1 MPTIATLTFNPALDL
16 STTTDRVVPTH
27 KLRCSAP
34 RHDPGGGGINVARV
48 VKNLGGKA
56 TAIYTAGGPIGEILH
71 DCLNAIGLEQHV
83 VPIESMTRENITVDE
98 ASTGQQ
104 FRFVLPGPSLSESE
118 EQRCL
123 EAVAA
128 LDPAPSYLVVSGGYP
143 PGSDENRLSASIAAM
158 ASRIGARLVLD
169 TSQAMLHAPEH
180 GVYMMKPNLN
190 ELSRMVGR
198 TLDERSAQVEAAR
211 SVIERSG
218 TEVLVVSLGHEGALL
233 VTGTQAEHF
242 PTPDVP
248 IRSAV
253 GAGDSMVGAIVF
265 ALERGWELTDAV
277 RLGVAAG
284 AATLMTPGTELCRRE
299 DVERLFEQLSAGKEN
314 ARG

>member
-16 STTTDRVVPTH
+16 STTTERVVPTH

-48 VKNLGGKA
+48 VKNLGGEA

-71 DCLNAIGLEQHV
+71 DCLNALGLTQRV
-83 VPIESMTRENITVDE
+83 VPIAGMTRENMTVDE
-98 ASTGQQ
+98 AATGKQY
-104 FRFVLPGPSLSESE
+104 RFVLPGPRLSEDE
-118 EQRCL
+118 ERRCL

-143 PGSDENRLSASIAAM
+143 PGSDEDRLSAGIAAI
-158 ASRIGARLVLD
+158 AHRSGARLVLD

-180 GVYMMKPNLN
+180 GVFMMKPNLN
-190 ELSRMVGR
+190 ELARMVGR
-198 TLDERSAQVEAAR
+198 KLDDRSAQVEAAR
-211 SVIERSG
+211 SVVERG
-218 TEVLVVSLGHEGALL
+218 RTEVLVVSLGHEGALL
-233 VTGTQAEHF
+233 VTRTQAEHF

-265 ALERGWELTDAV
+265 ALERGWSLTDAV

-299 DVERLFEQLSAGKEN
+299 DVERLFREMSAGAKT
-314 ARG
+314 AHC